1 MVSSPEKEHPL
12 IERRIEEPGEL
23 ERLAEER
30 RELEGY
36 IERVERTPKKE
47 PVTDDGTGQAVL
59 TPSQSQPVTVTLPL
73 TEEEIKHGLH
83 HKIVDSMRWL
93 SEWCWRITKKALVAG
108 IGVVYRKD

>member
-12 IERRIEEPGEL
+12 IEKRIEEPGEL
-23 ERLAEER
+23 ERLEEER

-47 PVTDDGTGQAVL
+47 PVADDTGQVVL
-59 TPSQSQPVTVTLPL
+59 TPAQSQQVAVTLPL

-83 HKIVDSMRWL
+83 HKIIDSMRWL
-93 SEWCWRITKKALVAG
+93 SEWCWRITKKALVTG
-108 IGVVYRKD
+108 IKVIYRKD